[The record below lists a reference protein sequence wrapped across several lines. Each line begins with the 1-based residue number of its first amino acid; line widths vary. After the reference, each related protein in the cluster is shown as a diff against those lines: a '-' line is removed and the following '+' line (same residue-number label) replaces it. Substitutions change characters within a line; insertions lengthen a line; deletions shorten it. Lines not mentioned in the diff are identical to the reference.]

1 MARGLAHDVVD
12 VPPGKCFEMRLDGE
26 VDVPLLLWVVAV
38 AAADVLH
45 PLDDV
50 HDTVGPGQGVAEL
63 DETVVLVVN
72 HAVQSVGNDFR
83 FFGRRVTPAYIVGQR
98 LVIEGMTQADPGHL
112 VVPQREHVAVA
123 VHDMAEVPLA
133 VPPPDVVEQPQ
144 HIGFVSIQPAGAG
157 DVLGTVGCYAAVV
170 APEAGVVGLS
180 FG

>member
-1 MARGLAHDVVD
+1 M
-12 VPPGKCFEMRLDGE
+12 CLDGE
-26 VDVPLLLWVVAV
+26 VDVPLVLRIIAV

-45 PLDDV
+45 PLNDV
-50 HDTVGPGQGVAEL
+50 HDTVGPGQRVAEL
-63 DETVVLVVN
+63 DESVVLVVG

-98 LVIEGMTQADPGHL
+98 LVIEGMTQADPRHL

-123 VHDMAEVPLA
+123 VYDMAEVPLA

-144 HIGFVSIQPAGAG
+144 HIGLVCVQPAGAG
-157 DVLGTVGCYAAVV
+157 DGLGAVGCYAAVV
-170 APEAGVVGLS
+170 APGAGVVGLS